1 MKIYEIDKEY
11 INYLH
16 SFDDKVEKS
25 TAEHYKFSRKY
36 LGIVLTVN
44 NFKYFAPLSSTKTHK
59 DYFPNGEIRPS
70 VIPLIRITKSNK
82 DGSISLLGKI
92 QLNNMIP
99 IFNNNLVQLYDLN
112 KEEDIKY
119 KNMVFNQINF
129 INKNVKL
136 IIKNA
141 NILYN
146 NKVKNLDIG
155 YIKNTV
161 NFILLEEKALEY
173 DNYLKENAERKKDKE
188 DIPTKNEEIKE
199 EKEVPIEE
207 NKAEDKNDPWN
218 KDVTE
223 KNPWEKEEANPWD
236 KSDNIDNSID
246 ENDPWAE
253 KLQND
258 KENENS
264 MQHELEKG

>member
-16 SFDDKVEKS
+16 SFENKVEKS
-25 TAEHYKFSRKY
+25 TAEHYRFSRKY

-70 VIPLIRITKSNK
+70 VVPLIRITKSNK

-99 IFNNNLVQLYDLN
+99 IFNDNLVKLYDLN

-146 NKVKNLDIG
+146 NKIKNLDIG

-161 NFILLEEKALEY
+161 DFTLLEEKALEY
-173 DNYLKENAERKKDKE
+173 DKYIKENSEKEKKKEEVSKE
-188 DIPTKNEEIKE
+188 D
-199 EKEVPIEE
+199 EKIE
-207 NKAEDKNDPWN
+207 PWN
-218 KDVTE
+218 KSDLE
-223 KNPWEKEEANPWD
+223 KNPWDKTEDNPWD
-236 KSDNIDNSID
+236 KSNSID
-246 ENDPWAE
+246 DEDMDNPWAE
-253 KLQND
+253 KLQSD

-264 MQHELEKG
+264 LDNELELD

>member
-1 MKIYEIDKEY
+1 MKIYEIEKEY

-16 SFDDKVEKS
+16 SFDNKVEKS

-70 VIPLIRITKSNK
+70 VVPLIRITNSNK

-99 IFNNNLVQLYDLN
+99 IFNDNLVQLYDLN

-119 KNMVFNQINF
+119 KNMVLNQIEF
-129 INKNVKL
+129 INKNEKL
-136 IIKNA
+136 ITKNA

-146 NKVKNLDIG
+146 NKIKNLDIG

-161 NFILLEEKALEY
+161 DFILLEEKALEY
-173 DNYLKENAERKKDKE
+173 SNYLKKNSEKEKKKE
-188 DIPTKNEEIKE
+188 DFTLKNNEETKE
-199 EKEVPIEE
+199 EKETLVKG
-207 NKAEDKNDPWN
+207 NKAEDKNEPCRN
-218 KDVTE
+218 NASE
-223 KNPWEKEEANPWD
+223 MISLEKEETISSEKTN
-236 KSDNIDNSID
+236 
-246 ENDPWAE
+246 PWAE
-253 KLQND
+253 KLKKD
-258 KENENS
+258 KDN
-264 MQHELEKG
+264 ELER